1 MVPWERLL
9 GKPVRYH
16 VILSEG
22 LRYDD
27 VNINYH
33 TRISLPD
40 IFINFREFVRESL
53 TKYLCRIFKMRESLK
68 C

>member
-1 MVPWERLL
+1 MRDVPL
-9 GKPVRYH
+9 GKPVRHH

-27 VNINYH
+27 ININYH

-40 IFINFREFVRESL
+40 IFISFGEFVRESL
-53 TKYLCRIFKMRESLK
+53 KLLTR
-68 C
+68 